1 MNLNEITMWLMTII
15 SLTLAITLYLR
26 VDIHDWGMVGL
37 TIFVSGASVL
47 MVRWVARTYG
57 WVDDASALL
66 VLWRFLVVLGGP
78 LALAGFLMSFWRDPP
93 PRRQVAMRLAW
104 LLTITLEL
112 LMVVMGVCANQLSRA
127 VIAATRWPT
136 GITQATSQSR

>member
-1 MNLNEITMWLMTII
+1 MSWNELTMWLMTII

-37 TIFVSGASVL
+37 TIFVSGASAL

-66 VLWRFLVVLGGP
+66 VLWRFLVVLGAP
-78 LALAGFLMSFWRDPP
+78 LALAGFVMSFWRDPP
-93 PRRQVAMRLAW
+93 PRRQVVMRLAW
-104 LLTITLEL
+104 LLTITLVL
-112 LMVVMGVCANQLSRA
+112 LMVVMGV
-127 VIAATRWPT
+127 
-136 GITQATSQSR
+136 